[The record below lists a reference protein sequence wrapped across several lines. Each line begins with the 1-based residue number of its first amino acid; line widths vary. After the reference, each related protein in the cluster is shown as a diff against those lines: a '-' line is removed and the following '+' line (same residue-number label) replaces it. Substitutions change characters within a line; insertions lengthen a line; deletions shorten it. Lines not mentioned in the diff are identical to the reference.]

1 MSYGC
6 RLFCEALLF
15 SWLHD
20 RPRFNPSQ
28 HLLVPGEKL
37 AEPWADIG
45 LLFLG
50 HRFEC
55 RRAEMCVPRA
65 GPPFS
70 RSSKR
75 VLKLTA
81 GAPPGS
87 ESEGAANPGAC
98 GAHQPSFLAS
108 EPTAA
113 THHS

>member
-1 MSYGC
+1 
-6 RLFCEALLF
+6 
-15 SWLHD
+15 
-20 RPRFNPSQ
+20 
-28 HLLVPGEKL
+28 
-37 AEPWADIG
+37 
-45 LLFLG
+45 
-50 HRFEC
+50 RFEC

-113 THHS
+113 THHSREVPFSEYLAARLCLKLLALDREQNPHLYDPHGKYRP